1 MQKAAVLLV
10 EHRNAEVA
18 LACAAIA
25 LHRPEAR
32 VLEAKDI
39 RRAMSVLSKEP
50 PAGLRLAILGERA
63 IPSAEKLIAAL
74 DRKGLEVPVVG
85 LTPVLSEPAKRRARD
100 RGLRSVYQRPREWR
114 RYAELMQRLLEEW
127 L

>member
-10 EHRNAEVA
+10 EHRHAEVA

-25 LHRPEAR
+25 LHRPEAE
-32 VLEAKDI
+32 VLEAADI
-39 RRAMSVLSKEP
+39 RAAMSLLRKEP
-50 PAGLRLAILGERA
+50 AALRLAILGERA
-63 IPSAEKLIAAL
+63 MARAEKLIAAL

-85 LTPVLSEPAKRRARD
+85 LAAGVSEPAKRQALD
-100 RGLRSVYQRPREWR
+100 CGVRSVYERPREWP
-114 RYAELMQRLLEEW
+114 RYAELMERLLDEW

>member
-10 EHRNAEVA
+10 EHRDAEVA

-32 VLEAKDI
+32 VLEAADI
-39 RRAMSVLSKEP
+39 RAAMSLLRKEP
-50 PAGLRLAILGERA
+50 EAVSLAILGERA
-63 IPSAEKLIAAL
+63 IASADKLIAAF
-74 DRKGLEVPVVG
+74 DRTGLEVPVVG
-85 LTPVLSEPAKRRARD
+85 LASALSEPAKRQALD
-100 RGLRSVYQRPREWR
+100 CGVRSVYERPREWP
-114 RYAELMQRLLEEW
+114 RYAELMERLLDEW